1 MPEPLELERVRQ
13 IRDQLGHRD
22 WHELALEDLARSA
35 GLSRMTLHR
44 RGIKRED
51 ILGELAKLLESDYQQ
66 AVLPAL
72 SSLAPAPERLAMALG
87 ATCVIDER
95 YLGLM
100 GALDQQLAAIYH
112 EPGEGEVL
120 TRAPFIDALKRIL
133 TDGVREGTLSVSRDL
148 DETATLL
155 YNATGWTYRE
165 MRTGHR
171 WPPEKA
177 RERVVGLLVAG
188 MRP

>member
-1 MPEPLELERVRQ
+1 MLEPERVRQ
-13 IRDQLGHRD
+13 IRDQLGHRA
-22 WHELALEDLARSA
+22 WHELPLEELARSA

-44 RGIKRED
+44 RGITRED
-51 ILGELAKLLESDYQQ
+51 ILSELAQLLESEYRQ
-66 AVLPAL
+66 AALPAL
-72 SSLAPAPERLAMALG
+72 SALAPAPERLTMVLRS
-87 ATCVIDER
+87 TCEIDER

-100 GALDQQLAAIYH
+100 EALHTQLPAIYH

-120 TRAPFIDALKRIL
+120 TRGPFIDALKRIL
-133 TDGVREGTLSVSRDL
+133 QDGVREGTLALPGDL

-155 YNATGWTYRE
+155 FNAAGWTYRE

-171 WPPEKA
+171 WSPQKA
-177 RERVVGLLVAG
+177 REQVVRLLVSG